1 MARPGRTTWH
11 VSILCSNSSTV
22 QTIADVVEAILA
34 AALLSGGHE
43 VALQAARRLQVNV
56 PNVAQWADYARLAAE
71 HGTAGQSAGPLP
83 ARETLEA
90 VERIFGSQFRRPEL
104 VGQALVS
111 ASFVGARRAS
121 SPQRIQSHT
130 AKVDQKDVK
139 GKSYDTLEFLGDAI
153 LDFCE

>member
-1 MARPGRTTWH
+1 M
-11 VSILCSNSSTV
+11 

-71 HGTAGQSAGPLP
+71 HGTCGQHAGPLP
-83 ARETLEA
+83 ARDTLEA

-111 ASFVGARRAS
+111 APSKYSSAYCDLTSTRTHSRTQPRSTRR
-121 SPQRIQSHT
+121 T
-130 AKVDQKDVK
+130 
-139 GKSYDTLEFLGDAI
+139 
-153 LDFCE
+153 